1 MNMKQTLIAL
11 LLVLTLGT
19 TDVVVAQ
26 RHRHTPRT
34 EALSGKATPD
44 DKAHQTAAG
53 KAKDEGIDAF
63 SDTTSA
69 ADATVMDTTDTTYT
83 SSYDDDVDDFN
94 DASWFIKAITGTL
107 GASAVLFAL
116 LIIVLIFL
124 LLISPFIVV
133 VLVLRYLFKRHNDKV
148 LLAEKAMESGQ
159 AIPSEAKP
167 RTSRSYTR
175 EGQWQRGIRNVSIGL
190 GLMGLFWFI
199 DAEGLI
205 GVGVLVLC
213 MGAGQMFIARTS
225 RGMTPPNADDMTDED
240 QTYDEK
246 PAANEQQE
254 TEGDTQ

>member
-1 MNMKQTLIAL
+1 MKQTLIAL

-34 EALSGKATPD
+34 EALSGKSNPD
-44 DKAHQTAAG
+44 DKAHQTSAG

-83 SSYDDDVDDFN
+83 SSYDDDADDFN
-94 DASWFIKAITGTL
+94 DASWFVKAITGTL

-133 VLVLRYLFKRHNDKV
+133 VLVLRHVCL
-148 LLAEKAMESGQ
+148 
-159 AIPSEAKP
+159 
-167 RTSRSYTR
+167 
-175 EGQWQRGIRNVSIGL
+175 
-190 GLMGLFWFI
+190 
-199 DAEGLI
+199 
-205 GVGVLVLC
+205 
-213 MGAGQMFIARTS
+213 
-225 RGMTPPNADDMTDED
+225 
-240 QTYDEK
+240 
-246 PAANEQQE
+246 
-254 TEGDTQ
+254 